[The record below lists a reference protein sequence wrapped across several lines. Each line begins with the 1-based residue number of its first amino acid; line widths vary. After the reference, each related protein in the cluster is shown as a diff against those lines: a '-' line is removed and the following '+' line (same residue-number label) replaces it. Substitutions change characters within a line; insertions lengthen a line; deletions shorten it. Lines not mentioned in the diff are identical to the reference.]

1 MTISAFIFI
10 QLKLILIRYV
20 AELRFLVYKKFCVTK
35 NRPLGSD
42 FS

>member
-10 QLKLILIRYV
+10 QLKLILIHYMV
-20 AELRFLVYKKFCVTK
+20 ELRFLVYEKFCVTK
-35 NRPLGSD
+35 NRPLESE